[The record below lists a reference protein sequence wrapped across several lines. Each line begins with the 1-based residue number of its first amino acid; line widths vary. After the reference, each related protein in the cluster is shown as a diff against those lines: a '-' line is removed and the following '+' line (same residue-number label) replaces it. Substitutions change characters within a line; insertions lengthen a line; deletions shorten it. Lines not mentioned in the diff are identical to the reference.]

1 MKIKSFFIASVA
13 VLALAACE
21 KPDPV
26 KPVQSLDLKT
36 KSLTFEYTGGT
47 QSVSLE
53 ANCAWT
59 AEAQGWVT
67 VAPVSGNGNTNVSV
81 IAAENAGAAREAKV
95 VFKSED
101 GTAKAEL
108 LVAQASKP
116 DDTNPN
122 PPEPQGNVIKTAAE
136 LADFFKAAPSMT
148 AEDEWTIEA
157 DIDCGGTVVDGVSSF
172 AGVLDGKGHKIYNLV
187 VECTDAKT
195 GLVLSNA
202 GIIKNIVFGSKDGK
216 DYDGKSAI
224 KPAAGKGG
232 NHTGLVADN
241 MGTLEKVESFIPVS
255 FEANADPGARVGI
268 GGLVGNSSVASTI
281 TDCVNHA
288 TINAVGEITQ
298 ETSIGGIIGFA
309 QANEIKVVN
318 CVNVADLVV
327 NLPVKKVIMIGGICG
342 RTNGEVLFENC
353 ENKGAVSYEQ
363 AEAPSTWMA
372 IGGIGGVYYNGTKIM
387 NCKNSGAISSNLL
400 QASRVAGILGTLNS
414 GGRVENCVND
424 GNVTIDQA
432 EPNANW
438 ETASGIVGLQE
449 KDSKDAEGNQRRNI
463 ITGNTNNGKV
473 TIKVENTT
481 THQNRVSAAGIIG
494 IGCLDVDVT
503 NNTNKGAISIENKA
517 DGDAFCGGIMAMAIV
532 TDVKMSGNVNSGAV
546 SCKTSD
552 DAKSCA
558 GGVVADAGRYPGKSD
573 VTTVTV
579 TGDKNTG
586 AVTCGNAAM
595 TGSIAGLNLGT
606 LKDCL
611 AGGSVNGTK
620 LTADNL
626 GTLTQG
632 SASTGSAEGTTLA
645 N

>member
-21 KPDPV
+21 KPEPV

-36 KSLTFEYTGGT
+36 KSLTFESTGGN

-81 IAAENAGAAREAKV
+81 IAAENTGEAREAKV
-95 VFKSED
+95 VFTSED

-116 DDTNPN
+116 EDIPT
-122 PPEPQGNVIKTAAE
+122 PPEPQGNTIKTAAE
-136 LADFFKAAPSMT
+136 LADFFKAASSMT
-148 AEDEWTIEA
+148 AEDEWSIEA
-157 DIDCGGTVVDGVSSF
+157 DIDCGGAVVDGVSSF
-172 AGVLDGKGHKIYNLV
+172 AGILDGKGHKIYNLV
-187 VECTDAKT
+187 VECTDART
-195 GLVLSNA
+195 GLVLSNS
-202 GIIKNIVFGSKDGK
+202 GTIKNIVFGSKDGK
-216 DYDGKSAI
+216 AYDGKSAI
-224 KPAAGKGG
+224 KPAEGKGG

-241 MGTLEKVESFIPVS
+241 LGTLEKVESFIPVT
-255 FEANADPGARVGI
+255 FEANSDPGARIGI

-288 TINAVGEITQ
+288 AINAAGEVSQ

-309 QANEIKVVN
+309 QANDIKVVN
-318 CVNVADLVV
+318 CVNAADIVV
-327 NLPVKKVIMIGGICG
+327 NIPVKKVFMIGGICG

-372 IGGIGGVYYNGTKIM
+372 IGGIGGVYYNGTKII
-387 NCKNSGAISSNLL
+387 NCKNSGAVTSNLQ

-414 GGRVENCVND
+414 GGRVEGCTNSGD
-424 GNVTIDQA
+424 VTINQA

-463 ITGNTNNGKV
+463 ITGNTNTGKV

-481 THQNRVSAAGIIG
+481 SHQNRVTAAGIIG
-494 IGCLDVDVT
+494 IGCLDVDIT
-503 NNTNKGAISIENKA
+503 NNTNKGAITIENKA

-532 TDVKMSGNVNSGAV
+532 TDVKMEGNVNEGAV
-546 SCKTSD
+546 TCKTSD
-552 DAKSCA
+552 DVKSCA
-558 GGVVADAGRYPGKSD
+558 GGVIADAGRYPGKSD

-586 AVTCGNAAM
+586 AVTCGNVAM
-595 TGSIAGLNLGT
+595 VGSIAGLNLGK
-606 LKDCL
+606 LSACI
-611 AGGSVNGTK
+611 AGGSVNGVK
-620 LTADNL
+620 VDSGNVAS
-626 GTLTQG
+626 LTQG
-632 SASTGSAEGTTLA
+632 TSSTGTAVGTTVA

>member
-1 MKIKSFFIASVA
+1 MKIKSLLIASMA
-13 VLALAACE
+13 VLAIAACKE
-21 KPDPV
+21 PEPQVIQKV
-26 KPVQSLDLKT
+26 ELGT
-36 KSLTFEYTGGT
+36 KSLSFDYEGGNKT
-47 QSVSLE
+47 VDIT
-53 ANCAWT
+53 ANCGWAAT
-59 AEAQGWVT
+59 ASAGWVT
-67 VAPVSGNGNTNVSV
+67 VAPVSGNGSTSVSI
-81 IAAENAGAAREAKV
+81 IAGENGSDAREAKV
-95 VFKSED
+95 VFASED
-101 GTAKAEL
+101 GSSSVDL
-108 LVAQASKP
+108 LVAQAAKP
-116 DDTNPN
+116 SEGPG
-122 PPEPQGNVIKTAAE
+122 PEVPQGNTIKTAAE
-136 LADFFKAAPSMT
+136 LAEFFKNATTIP
-148 AEDEWTIEA
+148 AEEEWTLEA
-157 DIDCGGTVVDGVSSF
+157 DIDCGGTVVDAVTSF
-172 AGVLDGKGHKIYNLV
+172 SGILDGKGHKIYNLI

-202 GIIKNIVFGSKDGK
+202 GVIKDVVFGSKDGTS
-216 DYDGKSAI
+216 YDGKSAI
-224 KPAAGKGG
+224 KPASEKGG

-241 MGTLEKVESFIPVS
+241 MGKLEKVINFMPVT
-255 FEANADPGARVGI
+255 FEANTDPGARVGI
-268 GGLVGNSSVASTI
+268 GGLVGNSSVASEVV
-281 TDCVNHA
+281 DCVNNA
-288 TINAVGEITQ
+288 PINASGTLVQ

-309 QANEIKVVN
+309 QANDIKVTRCINAADITVN
-318 CVNVADLVV
+318 I
-327 NLPVKKVIMIGGICG
+327 PVKKVLMIGGICG

-400 QASRVAGILGTLNS
+400 QASRVAGILGTINS
-414 GGRVENCVND
+414 GGRIENCVND

-494 IGCLDVDVT
+494 IGCLDVDIT